1 MVNHLSNFH
10 FNFTV
15 HLALVA
21 AKRGLTAEEAQ
32 RFHIRVVCA
41 RPKAKRPKSS
51 FTSHKEGWEVG
62 WRLFVG
68 DQHEL
73 SWLPEYLTHP
83 FSMGDVVMYD
93 PLAILQN
100 EERSPWFDGLL
111 QCWK

>member
-1 MVNHLSNFH
+1 MVNHLSIFH

-32 RFHIRVVCA
+32 RFHIRRVRA
-41 RPKAKRPKSS
+41 AKKLVHKSQ
-51 FTSHKEGWEVG
+51 GGVG